1 MSCFETRP
9 LLRAVFV
16 RRALVRAVLA
26 HVLMIGLLCC
36 LPAPARSDG
45 SLATSGYVE
54 YSHLFGD
61 IYNGVTTDDGELLG
75 GSYTVKGRVNYGRLS
90 AVLSYRSDLSQS
102 QVNATTPTGQPGT
115 SLTFPAGAVI
125 VPQFVAV
132 DAQFEARLE
141 YGLQQLPVY
150 FGVAYSNATNN
161 YGFPTLHAFGVGVEV
176 QPSTRRA
183 LSPYGSFFYFP
194 NQTGVYPLANPNNPA
209 SGSVTESLHA
219 NEFEVG
225 ASYTIPR
232 TQLNIVGGYQQ
243 TTNVSRTGS
252 FNFVL
257 DGPFLGVGYRF
268 R

>member
-1 MSCFETRP
+1 MLGFEKRP
-9 LLRAVFV
+9 LA
-16 RRALVRAVLA
+16 RALFALA
-26 HVLMIGLLCC
+26 LMNGALCC
-36 LPAPARSDG
+36 TRAPADADAA
-45 SLATSGYVE
+45 LATSGYVE

-75 GSYTVKGRVNYGRLS
+75 GSYTVKGRVDYGRLA

-102 QVNATTPTGQPGT
+102 KVNATTSTGQPGT
-115 SLTFPAGAVI
+115 SLMFPGGTIV

-141 YGLQQLPVY
+141 YRLMQIPVY
-150 FGVAYSNATNN
+150 LGVAYSNATNN
-161 YGFPTLHAFGVGVEV
+161 YGFPTLHAFGLGVEV
-176 QPSTRRA
+176 QPSARRA

-194 NQTGVYPLANPNNPA
+194 NQTGVYALANPNNPA
-209 SGSVTESLHA
+209 SGSVTESLRG
-219 NEFEVG
+219 NELEIG
-225 ASYTIPR
+225 LSYTIPR
-232 TQLNIVGGYQQ
+232 TQLSIVGGYQQ
-243 TTNVSRTGS
+243 TTNVSRTRS

>member
-1 MSCFETRP
+1 MICAQPRP
-9 LLRAVFV
+9 YLFAPFV
-16 RRALVRAVLA
+16 ASA
-26 HVLMIGLLCC
+26 IGALCC
-36 LPAPARSDG
+36 MPAPARSEAAL
-45 SLATSGYVE
+45 STSGYVE

-75 GSYTVKGRVNYGRLS
+75 GSYSIKGRANYGALS
-90 AVLSYRSDLSQS
+90 AVLSYRHDLSNS

-115 SLTFPAGAVI
+115 LLTFPAGSIV

-141 YGLQQLPVY
+141 YRLQQVPVY
-150 FGVAYSNATNN
+150 LGAAYSNATNN
-161 YGFPTLHAFGVGVEV
+161 YGFPALHAFGVGLEV
-176 QPSTRRA
+176 QPNSRRE

-194 NQTGVYPLANPNNPA
+194 NQTGVYPLANPTNPA
-209 SGSVTESLHA
+209 SGSVTESLRA
-219 NEFEVG
+219 DELELG
-225 ASYTIPR
+225 LSYAVPR
-232 TQLNIVGGYQQ
+232 TQLNIVAGYQQ

-257 DGPFLGVGYRF
+257 DGPFLGVGYRL